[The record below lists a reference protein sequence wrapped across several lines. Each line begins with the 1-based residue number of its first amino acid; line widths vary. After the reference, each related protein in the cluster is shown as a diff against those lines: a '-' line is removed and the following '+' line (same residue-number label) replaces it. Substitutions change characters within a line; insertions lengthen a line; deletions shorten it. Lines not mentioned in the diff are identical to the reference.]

1 MEPIQ
6 DIEMKEDLKSQDIEI
21 IEENITKKASNSSQL
36 KISNNIIIPDSIPL
50 IENSDEKANLNFE
63 INLSYMPN
71 FNIDNIDELDYLEKE
86 YSPLLSNQNDSEKD
100 KYIDIP
106 QKDEIIDLTKKKTT
120 GTNRNIPIKKN

>member
-106 QKDEIIDLTKKKTT
+106 QKVEIIDLTKKK
-120 GTNRNIPIKKN
+120 RPEQIEIFL

>member
-106 QKDEIIDLTKKKTT
+106 QKDEIIDLTKKKQPEQ
-120 GTNRNIPIKKN
+120 IEIFL

>member
-1 MEPIQ
+1 MEQIQ

-106 QKDEIIDLTKKKTT
+106 QKDEIIDLTKK
-120 GTNRNIPIKKN
+120 NDRNK